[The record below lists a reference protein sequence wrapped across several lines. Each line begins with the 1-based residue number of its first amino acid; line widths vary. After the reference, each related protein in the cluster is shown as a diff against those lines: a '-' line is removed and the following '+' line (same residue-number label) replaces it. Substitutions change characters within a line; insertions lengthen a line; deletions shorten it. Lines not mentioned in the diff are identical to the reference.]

1 MKHGLQNK
9 RRKGEFR
16 GLELLVLYL
25 GMAVLGYFTGVGL
38 KKKNVEMGWI
48 GKVTT
53 IAVVALVFVMG
64 SRIGSDE
71 RVIANL
77 DSIGLIAF
85 AIVAASFAGSVLFV
99 FLARKL
105 MGIDKRGIRNSD

>member
-1 MKHGLQNK
+1 MATKIES
-9 RRKGEFR
+9 RKGEFR

-25 GMAVLGYFTGVGL
+25 GMAVLGYFAGVSL
-38 KKKNVEMGWI
+38 KKKKVKLDWI

-53 IAVVALVFVMG
+53 IAVVALVYVMG

-105 MGIDKRGIRNSD
+105 MGIDKRGIRSND

>member
-1 MKHGLQNK
+1 
-9 RRKGEFR
+9 
-16 GLELLVLYL
+16 
-25 GMAVLGYFTGVGL
+25 MAVLGYFAGAGL
-38 KKKNVEMGWI
+38 KKKNVELGWI
-48 GKVTT
+48 SKVTT
-53 IAVVALVFVMG
+53 IAVVALVYVMG

-85 AIVAASFAGSVLFV
+85 AIVAASFLGSVLFV

>member
-1 MKHGLQNK
+1 
-9 RRKGEFR
+9 
-16 GLELLVLYL
+16 
-25 GMAVLGYFTGVGL
+25 MALLGYFIGAGL
-38 KKKNVEMGWI
+38 KKKNVELGWI

-53 IAVVALVFVMG
+53 VAVVALVYVMG

-71 RVIANL
+71 RVVGSL

-85 AIVAASFAGSVLFV
+85 IIAMASFIGSVLFV

-105 MGIDKRGIRNSD
+105 MGIDRKGIRNSD